1 VSHHYYLRG
10 DRVAVFESPHRYTWP
25 AELDLMATIA
35 GLQLRDRYADFD
47 RSPFTAT
54 SGQHVSVWQKP

>member
-1 VSHHYYLRG
+1 
-10 DRVAVFESPHRYTWP
+10 
-25 AELDLMATIA
+25 MARIA
-35 GLQLRDRYADFD
+35 GLTLRDRYADFD